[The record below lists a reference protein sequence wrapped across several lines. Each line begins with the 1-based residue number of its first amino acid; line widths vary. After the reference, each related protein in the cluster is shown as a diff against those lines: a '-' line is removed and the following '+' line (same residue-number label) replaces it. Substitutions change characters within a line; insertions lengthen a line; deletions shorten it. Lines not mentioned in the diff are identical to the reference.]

1 MNRKL
6 GREIRDGGVLQFRK
20 TPRHPRVSC
29 GSCRIQPLERFVVGV
44 QEIRVARH
52 LLEALAR
59 HEPQH
64 LDRVVRGRAPELIVQ
79 IAKNL
84 AGVVLPAPPEVG
96 GELVETASP
105 FGKGR
110 QIGVPCH
117 RIMDRSRPPSLAS
130 MKLRRYC
137 LSAGVRTAIHAVA
150 IRHPM
155 PPVTTDPRGP
165 IHWAT
170 APASSSP
177 SWGPPWKNT
186 MLIPVIRPRR

>member
-1 MNRKL
+1 
-6 GREIRDGGVLQFRK
+6 DGGVLQSRK
-20 TPRHPRVSC
+20 APLHPRISRGRC
-29 GSCRIQPLERFVVGV
+29 GVQSFERPVVGV
-44 QEIRVARH
+44 QEILVAGH
-52 LLEALAR
+52 LLEALSR
-59 HEPQH
+59 DQPQH

-79 IAKNL
+79 IAKDL
-84 AGVVLPAPPEVG
+84 AWVVLPAPPEVC
-96 GELVETASP
+96 GELVETADP

-155 PPVTTDPRGP
+155 PPGAPDPPPP

-177 SWGPPWKNT
+177 S
-186 MLIPVIRPRR
+186 

>member
-6 GREIRDGGVLQFRK
+6 GREIRDDGVLQFRK
-20 TPRHPRVSC
+20 TPRHPRVAC
-29 GSCRIQPLERFVVGV
+29 GSCGIQPLERSVVGV
-44 QEIRVARH
+44 QEILVAGH
-52 LLEALAR
+52 LLEALER

-64 LDRVVRGRAPELIVQ
+64 LDRVVRGRSPELIVQ

-84 AGVVLPAPPEVG
+84 ARVVMPAPPEIC
-96 GELVETASP
+96 GELVETAQP

-110 QIGVPCH
+110 QIRVPGH
-117 RIMDRSRPPSLAS
+117 RTIDGSRPRSLAS

-137 LSAGVRTAIHAVA
+137 LSAGVRAAIHAVA
-150 IRHPM
+150 TRHPM
-155 PPVTTDPRGP
+155 PPVTTDPRAP

-186 MLIPVIRPRR
+186 MLMPVIRPRR